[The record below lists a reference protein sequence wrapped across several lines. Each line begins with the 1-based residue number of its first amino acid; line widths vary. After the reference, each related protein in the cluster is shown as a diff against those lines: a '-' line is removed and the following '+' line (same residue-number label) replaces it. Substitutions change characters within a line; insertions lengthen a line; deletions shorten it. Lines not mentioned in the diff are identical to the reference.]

1 MQVVFLK
8 NDKAKDVKDQ
18 ELWSF
23 CYFLGRFY
31 ARTKW
36 EFERHCKIKDKNLS
50 FWVEELVSWW
60 VDEFFEF
67 MCWWVIEF
75 YFKRKEV
82 TKLNQV
88 LLCWKLKVAT
98 SKLISSSVHRLTNS
112 KNHQLINSKTHQL
125 IISVRYPPRQG
136 LQTYHVLFFLQSTVL
151 VCVVYWVQSTSL
163 QRCWGWPHQRQ
174 CTKQWAMHGY
184 HLSWQWLVRPQH
196 RACLAKQKGNGTS
209 AHQAP

>member
-8 NDKAKDVKDQ
+8 TDKAKDVKDQ
-18 ELWSF
+18 EMWSF
-23 CYFLGRFY
+23 CYFLGYFF

-36 EFERHCKIKDKNLS
+36 EFKRFCKIKDKNLS

-60 VDEFFEF
+60 VDELFEF

-136 LQTYHVLFFLQSTVL
+136 LQTYHVLFFLQSSVL
-151 VCVVYWVQSTSL
+151 VCVVYWVQSIS
-163 QRCWGWPHQRQ
+163 
-174 CTKQWAMHGY
+174 
-184 HLSWQWLVRPQH
+184 
-196 RACLAKQKGNGTS
+196 
-209 AHQAP
+209 